1 MANRNLFYV
10 PLIDP
15 EVPEDLSK
23 RYWLDVKEQVTRL
36 EKNFGQVSKLYHEA
50 NYLAEEDGLKNLQRI
65 NEKACQLINSKVD
78 TGARVQALEDKE
90 TFFEIFDCQLF
101 LTLRFSS
108 KEVMDRVSKIAPEIV
123 QIYERAVQKR
133 REHIPQ
139 QILNTLEEGETGILI
154 MREGERMKVQFPV
167 EINVILVMPPAFS
180 EIERWQKEHLHPEA
194 DAEKG

>member
-1 MANRNLFYV
+1 MANRNLFCV

-23 RYWLDVKEQVTRL
+23 RYWLDVEEQVTRL
-36 EKNFGQVSKLYHEA
+36 EKSFGQISKLYHES

-108 KEVMDRVSKIAPEIV
+108 KEVMDRISKVIPEMV
-123 QIYERAVQKR
+123 QVYEQALQKR
-133 REHIPQ
+133 REYIPK
-139 QILNTLEEGETGILI
+139 QISNTLNDGETGILL
-154 MREGERMKVQFPV
+154 MREEERMKIQFPSEV
-167 EINVILVMPPAFS
+167 NVILVMPPVLT
-180 EIERWQKEHLHPEA
+180 EIERWQREHQHS
-194 DAEKG
+194 DSHV